1 MIADYALPAALA
13 GTLPGLLA
21 WLAAR
26 RFGLAGLLG
35 ALALCAV
42 LAVVGWNLTL
52 DVLTGDDQL
61 RRAGVIFFVVVPG
74 VVSLILGAIAGFWHA
89 YRRRLD
95 APRG

>member
-1 MIADYALPAALA
+1 MIGDYALPAALA

-26 RFGLAGLLG
+26 RFGLTGLMS

-42 LAVVGWNLTL
+42 LAIVGWNLTL

-61 RRAGVIFFVVVPG
+61 RRAGVIFFIVVPG
-74 VVSLILGAIAGFWHA
+74 VVSLILGAIAGFWEAH
-89 YRRRLD
+89 RRRID
-95 APRG
+95 SPDR

>member
-1 MIADYALPAALA
+1 MIGDYALPAALA

-42 LAVVGWNLTL
+42 LAIVGWNLTL
-52 DVLTGDDQL
+52 DVLTGEDQL
-61 RRAGVIFFVVVPG
+61 RRSGVIFFVVVPG
-74 VVSLILGAIAGFWHA
+74 VVSLILGAIAGFWTAH
-89 YRRRLD
+89 RRRID
-95 APRG
+95 SPDR

>member
-1 MIADYALPAALA
+1 MIGDYALPAALA

-42 LAVVGWNLTL
+42 LAIVGWNLTL
-52 DVLTGDDQL
+52 DVLTGEDQL
-61 RRAGVIFFVVVPG
+61 RRSGVIFFVVVPG
-74 VVSLILGAIAGFWHA
+74 VVSLILGAIAGFWEAH
-89 YRRRLD
+89 RRRVD
-95 APRG
+95 SPDR